1 MEKKLIAID
10 LDGTL
15 LNDKMTLTSFSCQ
28 ILQELLEKGHLVVLA
43 SGRPLRALYP
53 FYEAIGSTCPVIAYN
68 GMLVTN
74 PQDPSFPELK
84 RTFPQE
90 AIRAIALASHG
101 LVTSMVSEGEKMVY
115 LQKEDAY
122 LEKYFPH
129 RFYPH
134 VIGPL
139 EMTLREDPFTAVF
152 KTTHPKAQ
160 ALERLVEGQAGIKL
174 RPWSKSFYSEAYY
187 PEVSKGSALAYLE
200 KELGIPPEDVYAF
213 GDSENDREML
223 LEAGHPY
230 AVFHCKSHALSRDF
244 PVTEKSNDHDGVALT
259 LQRLLLKP

>member
-15 LNDKMTLTSFSCQ
+15 LNDKMTLTSFSCEV
-28 ILQELLEKGHLVVLA
+28 LQTLLEKGHIVVLA

-53 FYEAIGSTCPVIAYN
+53 FYEAIGSSCPVIAYN

-84 RTFPQE
+84 RTFPQ
-90 AIRAIALASHG
+90 ASIRSIAQGSHN
-101 LVTSMVSEGEKMVY
+101 LVTSMVAEGEKMIY
-115 LQKEDAY
+115 LKKEDTY

-139 EMTLREDPFTAVF
+139 EETLNEDPFTAVF
-152 KTTHPKAQ
+152 KSTHAKDQ
-160 ALERLVEGQAGIKL
+160 ALEELVTKEKGIQL
-174 RPWSKSFYSEAYY
+174 RHWSKSFYSEANY
-187 PEVSKGSALAYLE
+187 PDVSKGSALRYLE
-200 KELGIPPEDVYAF
+200 KELGITKEDVYAF

-230 AVFHCKSHALSRDF
+230 AVFHCKSRALSRDF
-244 PVTEKSNDHDGVALT
+244 PVTKKSNDHDGVALT
-259 LQRLLLKP
+259 LQELLLKP